1 VDAADDEALL
11 RAARAE
17 GNELGATLLS
27 LWERDGRALTSAQG
41 AELAAHRERA
51 ARLVRGAARWSR
63 PVRLLARI
71 AQSGVADESGRI
83 SDLAAD
89 LLDERIGA
97 HRVLA
102 LGLPLCRD
110 RPAAP
115 GLPGAA
121 LFLN

>member
-1 VDAADDEALL
+1 
-11 RAARAE
+11 
-17 GNELGATLLS
+17 

-51 ARLVRGAARWSR
+51 ARLVHGAARWSR

-71 AQSGVADESGRI
+71 AQSGVADESGCI

-97 HRVLA
+97 HRVLV

-115 GLPGAA
+115 GIPGGA